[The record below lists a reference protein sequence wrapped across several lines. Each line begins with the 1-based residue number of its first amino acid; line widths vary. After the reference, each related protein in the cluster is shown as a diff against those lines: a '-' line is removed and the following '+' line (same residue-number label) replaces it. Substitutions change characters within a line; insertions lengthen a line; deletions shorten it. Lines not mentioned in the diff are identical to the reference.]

1 MLWPDVAMI
10 LFMTSVMS
18 AFEYGLRGVGS
29 VYGKV
34 WISLESVDR
43 FWSMVAP

>member
-18 AFEYGLRGVGS
+18 AFEYGLRGLGS
-29 VYGKV
+29 VYGNFGKV
-34 WISLESVDR
+34 WIS
-43 FWSMVAP
+43 